1 MKIDEMTFDNV
12 KSLALRCPIQL
23 PKKNG
28 LTPVKAG
35 KFLAYAANSEE
46 VRRFTKAAKRDLFD
60 RELRGGSYPGDH
72 GHVTIGGHKFTLFKT
87 TPPSIIRD
95 DFANWIEANW
105 HKVLNA
111 DGSERQSTKPLRVEE
126 VQCLPIGC
134 HALQARVRAKEL
146 TDPTDLIH
154 EDAWNTQYVMEE
166 ELHRYHAEIE
176 RDRKAGRSYIVTRL
190 QGVLLAAM
198 AQHRRRNYAEAVD
211 NFISVAACAIKAA
224 EFEARM
230 HSKAHPEQA
239 AKIESVVAS

>member
-23 PKKNG
+23 PRKNG

-35 KFLAYAANSEE
+35 QFLAYTAKSEE
-46 VRRFTKAAKRDLFD
+46 VRRFYKIAKRDLFD
-60 RELRGGSYPGDH
+60 RQVRGGSYDGDH
-72 GHVTIGGHKFTLFKT
+72 GHVTIGGHKFTLYRT
-87 TPPSIIRD
+87 TPPALIRD
-95 DFANWIEANW
+95 DFATWIEANW
-105 HKVLNA
+105 HKVLTN
-111 DGSERQSTKPLRVEE
+111 DGRERQSTKPLRVEE
-126 VQCLPIGC
+126 VECLPIGR
-134 HALQARVRAKEL
+134 HAIQARFRAKEL
-146 TDPTDLIH
+146 NEPTELVH
-154 EDAWNTQYVMEE
+154 EDAWNSQYDMEE
-166 ELHRYHAEIE
+166 QLHRYHAEIE
-176 RDRKAGRSYIVTRL
+176 RDRKAGKSYIVTRL

-239 AKIESVVAS
+239 ARIMEGAAS